1 MAHAYTPGLKV
12 TEHGWVRKE
21 RRLPMPG
28 QVHVESGQ
36 AVRALDV
43 VASTQL
49 PGAVTM
55 VNVAAEMNVGP
66 DEVPRWMVKQPGDAV
81 AAGEVIAEARAF
93 FGLMHSICR
102 SPVDGVIDSVSA
114 VTGQAAIRGAPT
126 PVELTAYIDGTVTHV
141 YPGEG
146 VVVETPCA
154 MVQGI
159 FGFGGEAYGPL
170 RMAVDSPGEILDADA
185 VDESC
190 RGAVVVG
197 GALATLA
204 AVRRAIEVGSAAVV
218 VGGMED
224 TDVDALLGYPIGVA
238 ITGHE
243 RIGLTVILTEGFG
256 RIPMAERTFKI
267 LAARNGRPASVN
279 GATQIRAGVVRP
291 EVIIAEQSGAEAE
304 TEQAQGRLEAGCTV
318 RLIRDPYFG
327 ALAIVLDLPPEPI
340 QIETESRVRVV
351 KVRLEDGREVVVPR
365 ANVELIEE

>member
-12 TEHGWVRKE
+12 TERGWARKE
-21 RRLPMPG
+21 RRLPLPG
-28 QVHVESGQ
+28 QVHVELGQ
-36 AVRALDV
+36 AVRALEV

-66 DEVPRWMVKQPGDAV
+66 EEVPKWMVKQPGEV
-81 AAGEVIAEARAF
+81 VTAGEMIAEARAF

-102 SPVDGVIDSVSA
+102 SPVDGVIEAVSP
-114 VTGQAAIRGAPT
+114 VTGQVAIRGAPT
-126 PVELTAYIDGTVTHV
+126 PVELTAYIDGTVTQV

-170 RMAVDSPGEILDADA
+170 RIAVDSQHDVLDADA
-185 VDESC
+185 VDENC

-197 GALATLA
+197 GALVTLA
-204 AVRRAIEVGSAAVV
+204 AVRRAIEVGAAAVV

-243 RIGLTVILTEGFG
+243 RVGITVVLTEGFG
-256 RIPMAERTFKI
+256 RIPMADRTFGI

-291 EVIIAEQSGAEAE
+291 EVVIAEPTGAQVEGTPRE
-304 TEQAQGRLEAGCTV
+304 GRLEAGRAV

-327 ALAIVLDLPPEPI
+327 AIATVVELPAEPT
-340 QIETESRVRVV
+340 QIETEARVRVV
-351 KVRLEDGREVVVPR
+351 RVLLGDGREVVVPR